1 MWNEEFSNTM
11 LTLGFKQLK
20 TDYCCFTQHDEE
32 EFTILIEWVDD
43 ILAISLNNAGNDI
56 IKQELKGK
64 FEVNS
69 IGKPT
74 LLLGMKLKQKDH
86 LIIISQTHY
95 INSLLQKFKLEN
107 ANPVS
112 TPLDPNVNLD
122 ENNNSKGIEEEGS
135 KTQGDHIIMQHS
147 LVP

>member
-20 TDYCCFTQHDEE
+20 TDYCCFIQHDEE
-32 EFTILIEWVDD
+32 EFTILIVWVDD

-69 IGKPT
+69 IGKP
-74 LLLGMKLKQKDH
+74 
-86 LIIISQTHY
+86 
-95 INSLLQKFKLEN
+95 
-107 ANPVS
+107 NPS
-112 TPLDPNVNLD
+112 PRHETQAKGPFNHHFTNPL
-122 ENNNSKGIEEEGS
+122 
-135 KTQGDHIIMQHS
+135 H
-147 LVP
+147 